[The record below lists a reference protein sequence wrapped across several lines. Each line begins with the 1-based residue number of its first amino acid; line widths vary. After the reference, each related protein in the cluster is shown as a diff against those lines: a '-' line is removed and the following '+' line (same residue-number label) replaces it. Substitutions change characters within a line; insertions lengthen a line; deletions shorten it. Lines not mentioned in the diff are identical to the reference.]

1 MTLAALAAAAVAAG
15 TNVGVAEREWR
26 LSVYVAVVRRGP
38 VTFNVHNYG
47 EDPHDLRVRG
57 PKRFRSPKM
66 PEVEPGGNGSLTVT
80 LPHKGRYAL
89 VCTLPGH
96 EKLGMRATIRAR

>member
-1 MTLAALAAAAVAAG
+1 MLAALAAAAVA

-26 LSVYVAVVRRGP
+26 ISAYVPVVPRGL
-38 VTFNVHNYG
+38 VSFRVHNYG

-66 PEVEPGGNGSLTVT
+66 PEVKPGENGTLTVR

-89 VCTLPGH
+89 VCTLDGH
-96 EKLGMRATIRAR
+96 EALGMRATIRVR

>member
-1 MTLAALAAAAVAAG
+1 MLAGLAAAALAA

-26 LSVYVAVVRRGP
+26 LSVYVPVVPRGL

-57 PKRFRSPKM
+57 PKRFRSPRM
-66 PEVEPGGNGSLTVT
+66 PEVGPGENGTLTVR
-80 LPHKGRYAL
+80 LPYRGRYAL

-96 EKLGMRATIRAR
+96 ERRGMRATIRVR

>member
-1 MTLAALAAAAVAAG
+1 MIAALLAAAVAT

-26 LSVYVAVVRRGP
+26 LSAYVAVVERGV

-57 PKRFRSPKM
+57 PKRFRSKVM
-66 PEVEPGGNGSLTVT
+66 PEVAAGENGTLTVR
-80 LPHKGRYAL
+80 LRRAGRYAL

-96 EKLGMRATIRAR
+96 EARGMRATIRVR